1 MNLRNILLSIAFSF
15 LALWSQGQ
23 GWVMEFAIQD
33 ASAQFSGNCAM
44 PNYEFSAGSY
54 SFRGMNGALNGRFF
68 VTGTDWNS
76 MMTKTVSAA
85 VNINCSSQYNV
96 SVTGNDNANGKVD
109 SNGTSCNFS
118 DAGPTGLI
126 SMDYTGMNAILHFK
140 VLYIFWAQMRI
151 NQPSVACNSISLSSP
166 SCVYQ
171 KAGIAGHTWEI
182 TQTPAV
188 TSSWKKVNKTS
199 GNINITAAELSALGI
214 TDVYQTIYV
223 RVSDAALAG
232 RTSGI
237 SSFKLY
243 APPPVVSLNSYTDV
257 ICNGDPTATAT
268 LQISNAVSA
277 IDQFRINCNNLDD
290 AAKSFP
296 IDNGVVT
303 GLNTITGLSAGR
315 WQLLVINNV
324 DPATYGVC
332 STAIDHTVVEPDK
345 VGINFN
351 TPLYNGY
358 AIKCN
363 GGNLGE
369 ATAVGTGGVGGYKD
383 FLWNTTATSATITG
397 LTATTYSVSLKDNND
412 CPATGSVTLQ
422 QPAPVQVSLSP
433 SISYNGYPV
442 SCWNKSDG
450 GVIGTVAGGIT
461 NQPYTYLWSTGAT
474 GNAISGQGTGTYN
487 VTVTD
492 ANGCPDSE
500 SITLGAP
507 LPIDFTIDQ
516 TGALACP
523 GDATVSFEGISI
535 VNTIGTVS
543 YAWSSGETT
552 SSVTGK
558 GAGTYTLTVSDQQG
572 CSTAKSTILNN
583 PPAHTVSIVP
593 FSNYNGS
600 TIKCNG
606 DDNGELEAIVKDPG
620 GVTVTAQNYL
630 WTQNGTK
637 IGESPTLKTVNG
649 LSEGVYKVVVT
660 YGSQCE
666 AEYTYSLSDP
676 DPVLVNAAA
685 TSNYN
690 GQPIKCY
697 NGSDAN
703 LRATVS
709 GGTPGP
715 YTYSWNTG
723 DITSLVTGVGAG
735 TYVVTVNDVNGCPGV
750 ATVTLDNPA
759 PVEASITS
767 VSDYQGYGVSC
778 NGSNNGS
785 ITAEGSGGTGVYS
798 YAWSNGRTTAAITGL
813 AAGSYTITVSDN
825 NGCQDSFEQVITT
838 PAALNFSVAGE
849 ENISCFGGN
858 NGEIELLALGGV
870 GNYQYSRN
878 NGTSWQPENIFGTL
892 MQGTYTLTL
901 RDGNGCTRTAMSTLT
916 EPTEINIAFAD
927 IQPAFCNDPA
937 GTARAVVTGG
947 ISGYTYSWQDAGGV
961 VVDTDEVLSGVKG
974 GIYTLVVHDNNACP
988 MSNNVPITSTDGAKS
1003 TYVATAAKCFDSADG
1018 SAAITITAG
1027 DGPFV
1032 IAWPDGQ
1039 TTLEGIN
1046 LKKDRYDVLITD
1058 GHNCTVIQTVDVPA
1072 PDAIGLSVVNS
1083 TVPTCNG
1090 SCDGQLTLA
1099 ASGGVGGYV
1108 YEWNGKTGAAQTQLC
1123 AAVYP
1128 VVVTDANNC
1137 ILNQDVELFQPEP
1150 LGISLAQSIL
1160 PTCKDACDGS
1170 LEALATG
1177 GNGGYQY
1184 TWATG
1189 GNTSV
1194 KTNICPGTYIVSVQD
1209 SKGCQG
1215 ESSLVLANAPALP
1228 LDLGG
1233 GVTLCVGQS
1242 HTLDAGANWTSVKWG
1257 GSTGFESTQ
1266 QSVTVKD
1273 VGSYWVE
1280 VLSDKGCVGQD
1291 TFLLETS
1298 YDLLQASFLIPE
1310 EAVAGDTVVMIDI
1323 SWPLPE
1329 TVEWNYPGAM
1339 REVLNLG
1346 DILFGQFDEAGTY
1359 EVGLTA
1365 HLGECVDRI
1374 SKSITILEGAEGSE
1388 GGRLGYERFVKAFTL
1403 HPNPTDGAFEVEI
1416 ELLEEST
1423 VTLSVWNSPTGIL
1436 IRQVQHNGKKI
1447 YRVSVDLRPL
1457 NAGTYILRLDH
1468 ARGQEYIRFVVY

>member
-1 MNLRNILLSIAFSF
+1 MRLICVFITSVVLFAAFQAAGQKWYVDLVTDRTDDGCGDPPTGCVSIGTFN
-15 LALWSQGQ
+15 GQ
-23 GWVMEFAIQD
+23 SVNTPYNVVKRLTFT
-33 ASAQFSGNCAM
+33 SAQSTYSYHSKVECDGAPLHCTIFGEEGTM
-44 PNYEFSAGSY
+44 P
-54 SFRGMNGALNGRFF
+54 
-68 VTGTDWNS
+68 
-76 MMTKTVSAA
+76 
-85 VNINCSSQYNV
+85 SQYNGLV
-96 SVTGNDNANGKVD
+96 VYNYGYFRYCYEPDLPAISATGAGVQDNVQLSINVWGQSYKWEARVNTGAWQTLGTT
-109 SNGTSCNFS
+109 GTSFTS
-118 DAGPTGLI
+118 SSMSVSRETLI
-126 SMDYTGMNAILHFK
+126 SLFGDIYGKNVFFRVTVYACNTR
-140 VLYIFWAQMRI
+140 VT
-151 NQPSVACNSISLSSP
+151 QPS
-166 SCVYQ
+166 
-171 KAGIAGHTWEI
+171 
-182 TQTPAV
+182 
-188 TSSWKKVNKTS
+188 
-199 GNINITAAELSALGI
+199 TALTFL
-214 TDVYQTIYV
+214 
-223 RVSDAALAG
+223 
-232 RTSGI
+232 
-237 SSFKLY
+237 
-243 APPPVVSLNSYTDV
+243 APPPVVSVSDVQDAKCKGDATGSVTLNITSPAPEV
-257 ICNGDPTATAT
+257 TA
-268 LQISNAVSA
+268 
-277 IDQFRINCNNLDD
+277 FRINGFNADNNQVVQVMD
-290 AAKSFP
+290 A
-296 IDNGVVT
+296 GL
-303 GLNTITGLSAGR
+303 GLNIIPGLTAGN
-315 WQLLVINNV
+315 WDFQVINNTLI
-324 DPATYGVC
+324 DTYGQGNTTVSEPIGEP
-332 STAIDHTVVEPDK
+332 STTVSVT
-345 VGINFN
+345 FN
-351 TPLYNGY
+351 TPLHNGY
-358 AIKCN
+358 AIHCY
-363 GGNLGE
+363 GGNTGE
-369 ATAVGTGGVGGYKD
+369 ITAVGSGGVGGYKD
-383 FLWNTTATSATITG
+383 FLWSTTATTAKITG
-397 LTATTYSVSLKDNND
+397 LTATTYSVSLKDDNG
-412 CPATGSVTLQ
+412 CPASNSITLE
-422 QPAPVQVSLSP
+422 QPAAVQVSLSP
-433 SISYNGYPV
+433 SGGYNGYPV

-450 GVIGTVAGGIT
+450 GVNSSVLGGIT
-461 NQPYTYLWSTGAT
+461 NQPYTYHWSTGAA
-474 GNAISGQGTGTYN
+474 GNSISGLGTGTYS

-523 GDATVSFEGISI
+523 GGATVSLEGISI
-535 VNTIGTVS
+535 VNTLGTVS
-543 YAWSSGETT
+543 YSWSSGEPTP
-552 SSVTGK
+552 SVTNK

-572 CSTAKSTILNN
+572 CSTAKSVTLSD
-583 PPAHTVSIVP
+583 PPAHTVSVVP
-593 FSNYNGS
+593 RSNYNGS
-600 TIKCNG
+600 LINCNG
-606 DDNGELEAIVKDPG
+606 GDNGELEAIVKDPG
-620 GVTVTAQNYL
+620 GTTVSAQNYL
-630 WTQNGTK
+630 WTRNGTT
-637 IGESPTLKTVNG
+637 IGESPALSRIDG
-649 LSEGVYKVVVT
+649 LTEGEYRVVIT
-660 YGSQCE
+660 YNAGCE
-666 AEYTYSLSDP
+666 ADFTYVLSDP
-676 DPVLVNAAA
+676 DPVTVTAAA

-715 YTYSWNTG
+715 YTYSWSTG
-723 DITSLVTGVGAG
+723 DITSLVNGVGAG
-735 TYVVTVNDVNGCPGV
+735 TYTVTVKDVNGCPGV
-750 ATVTLDNPA
+750 ATVTLDNPEA
-759 PVEASITS
+759 VEASIIN

-778 NGSNNGS
+778 NGSANGS
-785 ITAEGSGGTGVYS
+785 FTAEGSGGTGVYS
-798 YAWSNGRTTAAITGL
+798 YAWSNGSTTAAITGL

-838 PAALNFSVAGE
+838 PTALNFSVAGE
-849 ENISCFGGN
+849 KNISCFNGN

-878 NGTSWQPENIFGTL
+878 NGATWQSENIFGTL
-892 MQGTYTLTL
+892 PEGTYTLTL
-901 RDGNGCTRTAMSTLT
+901 RDGNGCTRTATSTLSQ
-916 EPTEINIAFAD
+916 PTEIGIDFAD

-947 ISGYTYSWQDAGGV
+947 VGGYTYSWRNSNAPAV
-961 VVDTDEVLSGVKG
+961 VVDTDDVLSAVKG
-974 GIYTLVVHDNNACP
+974 GIYTVIVHDNNACP
-988 MSNNVPITSTDGAKS
+988 MSENVSITSTDGAQS

-1072 PDAIGLSVVNS
+1072 PDAIGLSVANS
-1083 TVPTCNG
+1083 TIPTCNG
-1090 SCDGQLTLA
+1090 SCDGQLTLEA
-1099 ASGGVGGYV
+1099 TGGVGGYV

-1137 ILNQDVELFQPEP
+1137 ILNQEVELLQPEP
-1150 LGISLAQSIL
+1150 LGISVAQSIL

-1170 LEALATG
+1170 LEVLATG

-1215 ESSLVLANAPALP
+1215 ESSLVLNNAPALP

-1242 HTLDAGANWTSVKWG
+1242 HTLDAGANWTSIKWG

-1266 QSVTVKD
+1266 QSVTIKD

-1280 VLSDKGCVGQD
+1280 VLSEKGCVGQD

-1310 EAVAGDTVVMIDI
+1310 EAVAGDTVVMIDV

-1329 TVEWNYPGAM
+1329 TVEWNYPEAM
-1339 REVLNLG
+1339 REVLNL
-1346 DILFGQFDEAGTY
+1346 DDVLFGQFDEAGTY
-1359 EVGLTA
+1359 DVGLTA

-1374 SKSITILEGAEGSE
+1374 SKSITVLEGEEGGE
-1388 GGRLGYERFVKAFTL
+1388 GGRLGYEKFVKAFTL

-1436 IRQVQHNGKKI
+1436 IKQVQRSGDKL
-1447 YRVSVDLRPL
+1447 YRVAFDLRPL
-1457 NAGTYILRLDH
+1457 NSGTYLLRLDY
-1468 ARGQEYIRFVVY
+1468 AEGKEYIRFIVY